1 MVQYLLI
8 LYEQTVKQNAIIFG
22 FISSFFEMCE
32 EYNMAEIWNSIVIVF
47 SWMMHHLVIVNV
59 FLSVIIIFF
68 ERRDPRNVWT
78 WLLVLYFIPIL
89 GFLCYFIIGADFHK
103 SKMFR
108 TKEIEDRISNV
119 IRLQETK
126 IVNKE
131 FAELPHGYEKYQD
144 LLMYNLESEG
154 AVYTDEN
161 DVEIYFDGI
170 KKFNALAAELDK
182 ATEYIHIQY
191 YIIKPDE
198 VFEKI
203 EKVLARKAK
212 EGVEVRILYDSMGC
226 RYMKRKDWKRLH
238 DEGIQTAEFF
248 PAKLKKLHLRINYR
262 NHRKIVVIDGKVGF
276 VGGFNVGREYIG
288 KDEYFKYWRDTHLK
302 IEGAA
307 VMALNSRF
315 VLDWNYATKQNLFTE
330 KYFPVNEKPYKSVS
344 KTGLQIISDGPDEK
358 ILNIRNN
365 YLWLINNAKDHIY
378 IQSPY
383 FIPDDAIFTA
393 LQIAAMSGI
402 DVRIMIPCK
411 PDHPFVYWASYS
423 YMSDL
428 LEAGARFYTYQPGFL
443 HVKGVMADGK
453 ICSFGT
459 ANMDIRSFQLNFEVN
474 AVIYHEHTTKKMEEQ
489 FCKDMEVSKEITLYD
504 YARRSII
511 IRIKEQ
517 VSRLLSPLL

>member
-1 MVQYLLI
+1 MGQ
-8 LYEQTVKQNAIIFG
+8 
-22 FISSFFEMCE
+22 
-32 EYNMAEIWNSIVIVF
+32 IWNGIIEAF
-47 SWMMHHLVIVNV
+47 SWIMDHLVIVNII
-59 FLSVIIIFF
+59 LSVIIIFF

-108 TKEIEDRISNV
+108 TKEVEDKMSNV

-126 IVNKE
+126 IENDE
-131 FAELPHGYEKYQD
+131 FVDLPEGYEKYKE
-144 LLMYNLESEG
+144 LIMYNLESEG
-154 AVYTDEN
+154 SVYTDDN
-161 DVEIYFDGI
+161 DVEIYFDGVE
-170 KKFNALAAELDK
+170 KFDALAAELEK
-182 ATEYIHIQY
+182 AEKFIHIQY

-198 VFEKI
+198 VFEKL
-203 EKVLARKAK
+203 EKVLVKKAK

-226 RYMKRKDWKRLH
+226 RLMRRRDWKRLR
-238 DEGIQTAEFF
+238 EAGIKTAEFF

-262 NHRKIVVIDGKVGF
+262 NHRKIAVIDGKVGF
-276 VGGFNVGREYIG
+276 VGGFNIGKEYIG

-302 IEGAA
+302 IAGEA
-307 VMALNSRF
+307 VSGLNIRF

-330 KYFPVNEKPYKSVS
+330 KYFTENRSTEQYESKS
-344 KTGLQIISDGPDEK
+344 KTGLQIISDGPDKK
-358 ILNIRNN
+358 ILNVRNN

-383 FIPDDAIFTA
+383 FIPDDTIFTGLQVAA
-393 LQIAAMSGI
+393 LSGI

-423 YMSDL
+423 YMNDL
-428 LEAGARFYTYQPGFL
+428 LEAGVRFYTYQPGFL
-443 HVKGVMADGK
+443 HVKGVMADGE

-474 AVIYHEHTTKKMEEQ
+474 AVIYHRETAMKMEEQ
-489 FCKDMEVSKEITLYD
+489 FIKDMEVCNEITLYD
-504 YARRSII
+504 YAKRSLI

>member
-1 MVQYLLI
+1 MV
-8 LYEQTVKQNAIIFG
+8 N
-22 FISSFFEMCE
+22 
-32 EYNMAEIWNSIVIVF
+32 IWNEVLDVF
-47 SWMMHHLVIVNV
+47 RWIMTHLVIVNV
-59 FLSVIIIFF
+59 FLSIIIVFF

-89 GFLCYFIIGADFHK
+89 GFLCYFVIGADFHK

-108 TKEIEDRISNV
+108 TKELEDRMSNV

-126 IVNKE
+126 IVNNEFLNLSEDYKKYKE
-131 FAELPHGYEKYQD
+131 LV
-144 LLMYNLESEG
+144 LYNLESSG
-154 AVYTDEN
+154 AVYTDNN
-161 DVEIYFDGI
+161 DVDIYFDGI
-170 KKFNALAAELDK
+170 TKFEKLAAELEK
-182 ATEYIHIQY
+182 AKDFIHIQY

-203 EKVLARKAK
+203 EKVLARKAA

-226 RYMKRKDWKRLH
+226 RYMKRRDWKRLH
-238 DEGIQTAEFF
+238 EEGIQTAEFF

-302 IEGAA
+302 IEGRA
-307 VMALNSRF
+307 VSSLNSRF
-315 VLDWNYATKQNLFTE
+315 VLDWNYATKQNLFQN
-330 KYFPVNEKPYKSVS
+330 KYFSEEMNSFES
-344 KTGLQIISDGPDEK
+344 KMNTGIQIISDGPDEK
-358 ILNIRNN
+358 ILNVRNN

-383 FIPDDAIFTA
+383 FIPDDAILTA
-393 LQIAAMSGI
+393 LQVAAMSGI
-402 DVRIMIPCK
+402 DVRVMIPCK

-423 YMSDL
+423 YMNDL
-428 LEAGARFYTYQPGFL
+428 LEAGVRFYTYQPGFL
-443 HVKGVMADGK
+443 HVKGVMTDGK

-474 AVIYHEHTTKKMEEQ
+474 AVIYHSDTTVKMEEQ
-489 FCKDMEVSKEITLYD
+489 FMKDLEVSSEITLYD
-504 YARRSII
+504 YARRSYI